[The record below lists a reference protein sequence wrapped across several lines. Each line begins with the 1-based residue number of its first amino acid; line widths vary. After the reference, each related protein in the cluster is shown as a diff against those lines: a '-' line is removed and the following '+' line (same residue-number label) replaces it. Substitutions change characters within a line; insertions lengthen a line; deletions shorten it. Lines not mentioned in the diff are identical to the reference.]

1 MKTNYVYTEKAEQ
14 IARENNLPEYRKAGT
29 AASFAYQPLENS
41 EVTAR
46 AWLEA
51 GIVEKVEKPVN
62 FLTFTF
68 ADHTQSS
75 YMYKLFKE
83 NGIKFEYSILGTCT
97 ADIDKTGELVKVDC
111 FHVARDPKTGLNLF
125 VIDKKPRTTS
135 EYFKMHPEELYKD
148 VDGWTREELLL
159 CDNNI
164 HAKPFCSDYMNAL
177 AKAESYRELGCDEV
191 EILQRINGEYAVVSY

>member
-1 MKTNYVYTEKAEQ
+1 MKTNYVYTAKAEQ
-14 IARENNLPEYRKAGT
+14 IARDNNLQEYRKAGT
-29 AASFAYQPLENS
+29 AASFAWRPLEDS
-41 EVTAR
+41 EITAR

-51 GIVEKVEKPVN
+51 GIIEKVEKPVN

-68 ADHTQSS
+68 ADYTQSS
-75 YMYKLFKE
+75 YMIKLFKE
-83 NGIKFEYSILGTCT
+83 NGINWSYGPYGEMI
-97 ADIDKTGELVKVDC
+97 ADINKTGELVKVDC

-135 EYFKMHPEELYKD
+135 EYFKMHSEELYKD

-159 CDNNI
+159 CDHNI

-191 EILQRINGEYAVVSY
+191 EILQRINGKYAVVSY